1 MRENV
6 TSTVTVNHAYPSGTH
21 DRSSFDGEPRFV
33 RRPPELPPT
42 GFDGD
47 PKLDKRASELPPT
60 SFDGDP
66 KLDKRAPELPPT
78 RSFDGDPKLDKR
90 APELPPSSAIAH
102 SERKDGGRMGGV
114 AGCGDGEGEAE

>member
-1 MRENV
+1 M
-6 TSTVTVNHAYPSGTH
+6 
-21 DRSSFDGEPRFV
+21 
-33 RRPPELPPT
+33 
-42 GFDGD
+42 
-47 PKLDKRASELPPT
+47 K
-60 SFDGDP
+60 DP

-102 SERKDGGRMGGV
+102 SARKDGGGMGGV